1 MLKPNWDIFK
11 AKFSENP
18 ENNFE
23 WFCYILFCK
32 EFNRPFGIHR
42 YKNQSAIETD
52 PIEVNGELV
61 GWQAKFYETTL
72 SKHKNDFISMIEG
85 AKKDYPGISKLIIY
99 TNQEWG
105 QNKGKDPKSKKD
117 VEDKAKEL
125 NIELVWKPAS
135 FFESSFVTSENEII
149 AYHFFS
155 LNESILDRIK
165 EQQRHTE
172 FVLSEI
178 QTDITFRNQSIEID
192 RGKVLEQIK
201 TSPQVLIVSGG
212 GGVGKTAVIK
222 KLYENSKNVYPIYIF
237 KATEF
242 GFGNIN
248 DIFTGFNFQ
257 DFINAH
263 KDETSPTVIIDS
275 AEKILDL
282 KNRDPFKEFLSIL
295 MVNNWKIIFTT
306 RDNYLGDLNY
316 EFSEIY
322 KIVPLNINL
331 PILGS
336 DELVAISSKFNFSLP
351 KDEKLLN
358 IIKIPFYLSKYL
370 KFYKEDSE
378 ISYMGF
384 REDLWNGEIKK
395 AKPAREQC
403 FLKVAFERVNSGHF
417 FVTPNCETQIL
428 DDELGKDGILGY
440 ESPHGYFITHDI
452 YEEWALEKIIENE
465 FVRKP
470 SVQIFFDGI
479 GESLPIRRSFRKW
492 VSEKLLLKDNAIK
505 GFIEEVL
512 GDEGIESFWKDE
524 ILVSVLLSDYSETF
538 FEIFEDELLRDN
550 QEWLKK
556 ATFLLRIACK
566 EVDDDFFKQLGIKK
580 LNNMFSLKYVLTKP
594 KGQGWNSLIK
604 FVFEHLANIGIKN
617 IDFILPVINDWNRKF
632 KSGATTRFSSLIALR
647 YYQWVID
654 DDVHLSR
661 DDASNHILPTI
672 INGSPEIQKELADLF
687 ELVIK
692 NRWKNY
698 RDPYYDLVKTILTK
712 LEGIDVAKVLPG
724 YVLQLA
730 DLFWTYSPKNGH
742 SLYGSSRMGV
752 EQYFGVEDDHTDYFP
767 ESSYQTPIYWLL
779 QFSLKETID
788 FILSFTNRAVK
799 RYAESDLDKHEP
811 HEVDVFFDGGISSK
825 QYISSRL
832 WGSYRGLGV
841 SPNVFASIHMA
852 LEKFFLEIGK
862 HADTKLL
869 AGWLSYL
876 LENSKSASITAVVT
890 SIVLA
895 YPEKTFDV
903 AKILFRTKEFI
914 LYDTSRMVADLGQ
927 KSSLL
932 AFKNSFGGI
941 SRYEDE
947 VHEDERLKACDD
959 EHRKWALEHQFL
971 KYQLFKDDETS
982 DAEAKNRQ
990 DILWEI
996 LDNYYKALPDPSQE
1010 TEADKTWR
1018 LFLARMDRRK
1028 MNLTTERTDGGLII
1042 NLNPEI
1048 EPELKEYSEKTQQK
1062 SLEPMKYT
1070 SLMLWASYRM
1080 RSDEKYKQYEKY
1092 EQDPLLALKE
1102 AQEIAQKL
1110 QSAKV
1115 PQLYQ
1120 FEYSEEEAFFLY
1132 NHSIPSD
1139 VCSVLVRDYSS
1150 VLSDSNKEFCK
1161 NIILDYASLFL
1172 HENYRYQI
1180 SDGTQSAISVLPLLI
1195 SENSSDVKVLLLLA
1209 LFNDYPVDMAHT
1221 RFSAFSI
1228 MAIQKLWGSN
1238 LDDAQS
1244 LLFGYLIF
1252 KPKYDAIR
1260 KRLFSENHKRGVY
1273 EVRGHDV
1280 TKAFLEENETELEKV
1295 VENKLP
1301 IGDLE
1306 GISKIDLEILRTAFQ
1321 LIPQRTN
1328 NEVHKKLAK
1337 GIISAFA
1344 EELLSK
1350 DRDRNDKVE
1359 YMVRHDFL
1367 EKFAWFVLSS
1377 PKEEIA
1383 GYLTPVLSR
1392 FNNSEI
1398 IADLLK
1404 EFVYAEDH
1412 LNEYENFWEVW
1423 NLFRS
1428 KIVELCKKGDSR
1440 WYTETIIMS
1449 YLFAQTPWKETAT
1462 EWHTLKDEN
1471 KRFFRDI
1478 VKEIGHCPSALY
1490 SISKLLN
1497 DIGSSYLT
1505 DGVSWISYMLG
1516 NNKELLDA
1524 KLETNTLYYLENL
1537 VKKYVYENREEI
1549 KRTKKLKQDVLL
1561 ILDFLTERSSVVG
1574 YLLRENM
1581 L

>member
-1 MLKPNWDIFK
+1 MIKPNWDIFK

-18 ENNFE
+18 EGNFE

-32 EFNRPFGIHR
+32 EFNKPFGIHR

-52 PIEVNGELV
+52 PIEVDGGLV

-72 SKHKNDFISMIEG
+72 SEHKNDLIDTVES

-105 QNKGKDPKSKKD
+105 QNKGKEPKSKKD
-117 VEDKAKEL
+117 VEDQAKRL
-125 NIELVWKPAS
+125 NIELIWHTAS
-135 FFESSFVTSENEII
+135 FFESPFVASENEII
-149 AYHFFS
+149 AHHFFC

-165 EQQRHTE
+165 EQQGHTE
-172 FVLSEI
+172 SVLSEI
-178 QTDITFRNQSIEID
+178 QTEITFRNQSIEID

-201 TSPQVLIVSGG
+201 TSPQILIVSGS

-222 KLYENSKNVYPIYIF
+222 KLYKDTKNIYPIYVF
-237 KATEF
+237 KANEF
-242 GFGNIN
+242 DLRHIN
-248 DIFTGFNFQ
+248 DIFTGFKFK
-257 DFINAH
+257 DFIDAH

-275 AEKILDL
+275 AEKIMDL
-282 KNRDPFKEFLSIL
+282 KNRDPFKEFLSVLIE
-295 MVNNWKIIFTT
+295 NNWKIIFTT

-322 KIVPLNINL
+322 KIAPLNIKL
-331 PILGS
+331 PILRS
-336 DELVAISSKFNFSLP
+336 DELISISSEFNFSLP
-351 KDEKLLN
+351 RDEKLLN
-358 IIKIPFYLSKYL
+358 IIKTPFYLSKYL
-370 KFYKEDSE
+370 KYYKEDSK
-378 ISYMGF
+378 ISYIGF
-384 REDLWNGEIKK
+384 RDELWNGEIKK
-395 AKPAREQC
+395 TKPAREQC
-403 FLKVAFERVNSGHF
+403 FLRVAFERVNNGQF
-417 FVTPNCETQIL
+417 FITPNCETQIL
-428 DDELGKDGILGY
+428 DEELGKDGILRY

-465 FVRKP
+465 FIRKP
-470 SVQIFFDGI
+470 SVQTFFDGI
-479 GESLPIRRSFRKW
+479 GESLPMRRSFRKW
-492 VSEKLLLKDNAIK
+492 VSEKLLLEDNAIK
-505 GFIEEVL
+505 GFIEEVI

-524 ILVSVLLSDYSETF
+524 LLVSVLLSDYSETF
-538 FEIFEDELLRDN
+538 FEIFEGELLSDN
-550 QEWLKK
+550 QK
-556 ATFLLRIACK
+556 LLRKIVLLLRVACK

-580 LNNMFSLKYVLTKP
+580 IDLLSLNYVFTKP

-604 FVFEHLANIGIKN
+604 FIFEHSANIGIKN
-617 IDFILPVINDWNRKF
+617 VDFILPVIFDWNKKF
-632 KSGATTRFSSLIALR
+632 KSGATTRFSSLIALQ

-654 DDVHLSR
+654 DDIHLSR
-661 DDASNHILPTI
+661 EDASNHILPTI
-672 INGSPEIQKELADLF
+672 INGSPEIQNELADLF
-687 ELVIK
+687 KLVIK
-692 NRWKNY
+692 NRWKNH

-712 LEGIDVAKVLPG
+712 LEGVDVARVLPN

-730 DLFWTYSPKNGH
+730 DLFWIYSPKNDH
-742 SLYGSSRMGV
+742 PFYSSSRMGV
-752 EQYFGVEDDHTDYFP
+752 ERYFGLEDNHGDYFP
-767 ESSYQTPIYWLL
+767 ESAYQTPIYWLL
-779 QFSLKETID
+779 QEALKETID
-788 FILSFTNRAVK
+788 FILDFTNKAAKFYV
-799 RYAESDLDKHEP
+799 ESELDKFEHR
-811 HEVDVFFDGGISSK
+811 EVDIFFDDGISSK
-825 QYISSRL
+825 QYISGRL
-832 WGSYRGLGV
+832 WGSFRGMGTPPHL
-841 SPNVFASIHMA
+841 FASIHMA
-852 LEKFFLEIGK
+852 LEKFFLEKGK
-862 HADTKLL
+862 QVDAKILESWLL
-869 AGWLSYL
+869 YL

-895 YPEKTFDV
+895 YPEKTFEI

-914 LYDTSRMVADLGQ
+914 LYDTSRMSVDLGQ
-927 KSSLL
+927 KSFLL
-932 AFKNSFGGI
+932 AFKNFGGI
-941 SRYEDE
+941 TRYENE

-971 KYQLFKDDETS
+971 KYQFFRDKETS
-982 DAEAKNRQ
+982 EEDAKKRQ
-990 DILWEI
+990 GILWEI
-996 LDNYYKALPDPSQE
+996 LDNYYKELPDPSQE
-1010 TEADKTWR
+1010 TEEDKTWR

-1028 MNLTTERTDGGLII
+1028 MNPTTEETDDGFVIHW
-1042 NLNPEI
+1042 NPEI
-1048 EPELKEYSEKTQQK
+1048 DPELKDYSEKSQQK
-1062 SLEPMKYT
+1062 SSEPMKYT
-1070 SLMLWASYRM
+1070 SLMVWASHRM
-1080 RSDEKYKQYEKY
+1080 RGDETYKQYEKY
-1092 EQDPLLALKE
+1092 EQDPLLALKD
-1102 AQEIAQKL
+1102 AQEIVQKL
-1110 QSAKV
+1110 QSAKA

-1150 VLSDSNKEFCK
+1150 VLSDSDKEFCK
-1161 NIILDYASLFL
+1161 NVILDCASLFL
-1172 HENYRYQI
+1172 HENYTYQI

-1228 MAIQKLWGSN
+1228 MAIQKLWESN
-1238 LDDAQS
+1238 FDDAQS

-1252 KPKYDAIR
+1252 RPKYDAIR

-1280 TKAFLEENETELEKV
+1280 IKAFLEENETELEKV

-1306 GISKIDLEILRTAFQ
+1306 GISKIDLEILRTTFQ

-1328 NEVHKKLAK
+1328 NEIHKKLAK

-1344 EELLSK
+1344 EELFSK

-1367 EKFAWFVLSS
+1367 KKFAWFVLSS
-1377 PKEEIA
+1377 PKEEIED
-1383 GYLTPVLSR
+1383 YLAPVLNR

-1404 EFVYAEDH
+1404 EFVSAEDH

-1423 NLFRS
+1423 NLFRR

-1440 WYTETIIMS
+1440 WYTEKIVMS
-1449 YLFAQTPWKETAT
+1449 YLFAQTYWKETAK

-1471 KRFFRDI
+1471 KKFFRDI

-1497 DIGSSYLT
+1497 GIGSPYLS
-1505 DGVSWISYMLG
+1505 DGISWISYMLG
-1516 NNKELLDA
+1516 NNKELA
-1524 KLETNTLYYLENL
+1524 NAELETNTLYYLENL
-1537 VKKYVYENREEI
+1537 VKKYVYENREKI

-1561 ILDFLTERSSVVG
+1561 ILDFLTERGSVIG
-1574 YLLRENM
+1574 YLLRENI